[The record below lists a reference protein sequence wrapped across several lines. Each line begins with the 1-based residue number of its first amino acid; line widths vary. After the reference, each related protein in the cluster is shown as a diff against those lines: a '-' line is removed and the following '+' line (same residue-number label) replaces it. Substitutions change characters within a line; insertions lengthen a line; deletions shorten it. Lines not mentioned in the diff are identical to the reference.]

1 MNPESSTLYVQSLA
15 TGIAVLDAF
24 DAEHTSMSLPDIAAA
39 AGITRSAAQRFAF
52 TLEALGLLN
61 KDPVSKRYSLSSRTL
76 DAGCRYLES
85 HPLLDRANP
94 FLLELN
100 RNAGETVNLAEPAG
114 QDMIYIGRFPS
125 PLRLLVHMP
134 VGRRIPMYC
143 SSTGRVYLAGM
154 SDEQALEA
162 LEASER
168 VKYTANTLTGLDELM
183 AQIRL
188 SREQGY
194 ACCKE
199 EYYRGDLALAV
210 PVYDLNQRVVAGL
223 QLSVSAA
230 KWTVK
235 RAVSR
240 FVPMMLETARQISTS
255 PPTPRALTAFGG
267 GAARDLHAEP
277 PGRVSGRKP

>member
-1 MNPESSTLYVQSLA
+1 MNPESSSLYVQSLA

-24 DAEHTSMSLPDIAAA
+24 TAERASMSLPEIAAA

-85 HPLLDRANP
+85 HPLLDRANA

-143 SSTGRVYLAGM
+143 SSTGRVYLAGL
-154 SDEQALEA
+154 SDEDALATLQACD
-162 LEASER
+162 R
-168 VKYTANTLTGLDELM
+168 VKYTPTTLTDLDALM
-183 AQIRL
+183 AQVRIA
-188 SREQGY
+188 REQGY
-194 ACCKE
+194 ACCLE

-210 PVYDLNQRVVAGL
+210 PIYDMSQRVVAGL
-223 QLSVSAA
+223 QLSVSAT
-230 KWTVK
+230 KWTAK
-235 RAVSR
+235 RAISR
-240 FVPMMLETARQISTS
+240 FVPMMLETARQISNS
-255 PPTPRALTAFGG
+255 PPTPRPLAPYGG
-267 GAARDLHAEP
+267 GAARDLHAQP
-277 PGRVSGRKP
+277 PGRPAGSKA

>member
-1 MNPESSTLYVQSLA
+1 MNPESSSLYVQSLA

-24 DAEHTSMSLPDIAAA
+24 TAERASMSLPDIAAA

-61 KDPVSKRYSLSSRTL
+61 KDPVTKRYSLSSRTL
-76 DAGCRYLES
+76 DTGCRYLES

-134 VGRRIPMYC
+134 VGRRIPLYC

-154 SDEQALEA
+154 SDEDARAALA
-162 LEASER
+162 ACDR
-168 VKYTANTLTGLDELM
+168 VKYTPNTLTDLDALM
-183 AQIRL
+183 EQVRI

-194 ACCKE
+194 ACCLE

-210 PVYDLNQRVVAGL
+210 PIYDLSQRVVAGL
-223 QLSVSAA
+223 QLSVSAT
-230 KWTVK
+230 KWTAK
-235 RAVSR
+235 RAISR
-240 FVPMMLETARQISTS
+240 FIPMMLETARQISNS
-255 PPTPRALTAFGG
+255 PPTPRPLAPYGG
-267 GAARDLHAEP
+267 GAARDLHAQP
-277 PGRVSGRKP
+277 PGRPAGRKA